1 MKNMLKVKYQ
11 KGIASIEFA
20 LGFMAFWLMCMAWV
34 EMSYLSYISAI
45 SDLAI
50 SEAARSAKVSEGGYR
65 AVFEGVIN
73 DNNALWSGVVDESN
87 FRMSVQYIGAIADL
101 ANVNPCE
108 VPDGESFAEC
118 GTATDSAMAI
128 YRIDYD
134 FTSIFT
140 YFMDTSSIVS
150 REVIVVQEY
159 ERDAFE
165 ISGF

>member
-1 MKNMLKVKYQ
+1 MIRLTTRKQSGV
-11 KGIASIEFA
+11 ASIEFV

-50 SEAARSAKVSEGGYR
+50 SEAARSAKVSDGGYR
-65 AVFEGVIN
+65 AAFENVIN
-73 DNNALWSGVVDESN
+73 DSDALWAGVVDESN
-87 FRMSVQYIGAIADL
+87 FRLSVQYIGAVADL

-108 VPDGESFAEC
+108 VPNGDTFAEC
-118 GTATDSAMAI
+118 GTAKDSAMAI

-140 YFMDTSSIVS
+140 YFMDTTSLVT
-150 REVIVVQEY
+150 REVIVIQEY
-159 ERDAFE
+159 ERGAFE
-165 ISGF
+165 ING